1 MKITTFKCDQCNEQI
16 NHPFTFNLNPSNQEV
31 QLELTIHKIPY
42 EEATHHFCSLT
53 CMFVCISNLFEKGAK
68 NERV

>member
-1 MKITTFKCDQCNEQI
+1 MKKTIFVCDECKEEVT
-16 NHPFTFNLNPSNQEV
+16 HPFTFNLNPEHTEV

-53 CMFVCISNLFEKGAK
+53 CMFTRISNLLEKKG
-68 NERV
+68 V